1 MIKKVFRKGGYIIIN
16 EKSSFNGEI
25 IEYNFI
31 INHYNK
37 IKQIEILKKDYFKNK
52 GFIYSY

>member
-16 EKSSFNGEI
+16 EKSSFNGDI